1 MSAITGQ
8 ILKQTLLLPSL
19 LYAQPCRTKIIVS
32 HSDKFFKMGKLK
44 WKYLQKTPIIKTK
57 EDGRVY
63 IEGMSDKKNPSVV
76 DYRVPQYYYRGNPGP
91 DASGDMGIFPE
102 PDLNRP
108 RKEFAGLKAYEQ
120 ASPEVK
126 DVLSLKFATR
136 AQHVEV
142 VKEDYRYI
150 QYITTDA
157 RTIRT
162 FQLFRARSNFSS
174 GLW

>member
-1 MSAITGQ
+1 MSAISGQ

-32 HSDKFFKMGKLK
+32 HTDKIFKMGRLK
-44 WKYLQKTPIIKTK
+44 KKYLQKTPIIKIN
-57 EDGRVY
+57 EEGRVY

-76 DYRVPQYYYRGNPGP
+76 DYRMPEYYYRGNPGP

-126 DVLSLKFATR
+126 DVLSLKFANR
-136 AQHVEV
+136 EHHIEV
-142 VKEDYRYI
+142 AKEDYRYL
-150 QYITTDA
+150 QNY
-157 RTIRT
+157 
-162 FQLFRARSNFSS
+162 SS
-174 GLW
+174 RERF